1 MHIEAETLWFGLF
14 CAAVLVFTGFNR
26 SASSRAFVFA
36 WMLFAI
42 YATTNLLNYLLPYPE
57 ALGLYPLVDATAG
70 GLVAI
75 SFWRKPRVWNT
86 LLCMSFLL
94 MSYLHVQFWI
104 GQVQGQGYAAVSPYI
119 DNLDDIFKIQLA
131 LVCIPG
137 GINVGRRVYD
147 FCAHHRGSVLRRI
160 GIGRRVGNREKQ
172 T

>member
-1 MHIEAETLWFGLF
+1 MAAAETIEFGLIS
-14 CAAVLVFTGFNR
+14 AAVLVFTGLNR
-26 SASSRAFVFA
+26 SASSRAFAFA

-42 YATTNLLNYLLPYPE
+42 YFVTNVINRLLPYPE
-57 ALGLYPLVDATAG
+57 ALGLYPLIDATAG
-70 GLVAI
+70 GIVAV
-75 SFWRKPRVWNT
+75 SFWRRPRVWNT
-86 LLCMSFLL
+86 LLSMSFLL

-104 GQVQGQGYAAVSPYI
+104 GQVGGRGYASVLPYM
-119 DNLDDIFKIQLA
+119 DNLSDIFKIQFA